1 MGQSGAPDPD
11 RTSSVL
17 RCRVVPGETRKL
29 RAWPI
34 VLGTLLALS
43 SLVPGTVAADSA
55 SSIKERASQLSKQ
68 NADLAGRSRGAVLS
82 LYSLDS
88 KLARER
94 TRLVALRIRTAE
106 IRAERAAAQE
116 RLTVA
121 RHSLKVAQVA
131 LARRLQLLYEQGDSD
146 PLAVVLGASS
156 VDEALSSLDS
166 LDRIAD
172 QDRLVI
178 EQTRNAK
185 HQLTSITRV
194 LAERQRALQGLADEA
209 AQSALELEQAHA
221 ERSSYLASLASQ
233 RRLNAAAISSLQ
245 EQALSVETRA
255 RQLTAVASAQ
265 PTSKIEPGLG
275 GRTLTVTATG
285 YAIRGRTATGAPTG
299 WGIVAVDPS
308 MIPLGTRMT
317 IPGYGSGVAADTG
330 SAVQGATIDL
340 WFPSLAQARAWGR
353 RTVTITLH

>member
-1 MGQSGAPDPD
+1 
-11 RTSSVL
+11 
-17 RCRVVPGETRKL
+17 VPGETRKL

-34 VLGTLLALS
+34 VLGTLLALI

-55 SSIKERASQLSKQ
+55 SNIKERASQLSTQ
-68 NADLAGRSRGAVLS
+68 NADLAGRSRSALLS
-82 LYSLDS
+82 LYALDS

-106 IRAERAAAQE
+106 IRAERAAAQQ

-121 RHSLKVAQVA
+121 RHSLRVAQVA

-146 PLAVVLGASS
+146 PVAVILGASS
-156 VDEALSSLDS
+156 VDEALSSIDS
-166 LDRIAD
+166 LDRLAD

-178 EQTRNAK
+178 EQTRKAKKQLTAVTRALAK
-185 HQLTSITRV
+185 HQF
-194 LAERQRALQGLADEA
+194 ELQGLADQA
-209 AQSALELEQAHA
+209 AQSTLQLEQARA

-245 EQALSVETRA
+245 QQALAVETRA
-255 RQLTAVASAQ
+255 RQLTAVPAGRPS
-265 PTSKIEPGLG
+265 PTIEPGLG
-275 GRTLTVTATG
+275 SRTLTVTATG

-308 MIPLGTRMT
+308 VIPLGTRMT

-330 SAVQGATIDL
+330 GAVRGTTIDL

>member
-1 MGQSGAPDPD
+1 M
-11 RTSSVL
+11 V
-17 RCRVVPGETRKL
+17 RCGVVPGETRTL

-55 SSIKERASQLSKQ
+55 SSIRERASQLSQQ
-68 NADLAGRSRGAVLS
+68 NADLAGRSRGALLD
-82 LYSLDS
+82 LYAIDS
-88 KLARER
+88 KLAAER

-106 IRAERAAAQE
+106 IRVERAAAE
-116 RLTVA
+116 RSLAVA
-121 RHSLKVAQVA
+121 LHSLSVSQLA

-146 PLAVVLGASS
+146 PLGVILGASS

-166 LDRIAD
+166 LNRIAD

-178 EQTRNAK
+178 ERTRSAK
-185 HQLTSITRV
+185 QRLTRITRA
-194 LAERQRALQGLADEA
+194 LATRQRALQGLADQA
-209 AQSALELEQAHA
+209 AQSTVELEQARA
-221 ERSSYLASLASQ
+221 ERSSYVASLSSRRRLTAATISALQQQALAIEAKSRQLAS
-233 RRLNAAAISSLQ
+233 
-245 EQALSVETRA
+245 
-255 RQLTAVASAQ
+255 VASARPPQ
-265 PTSKIEPGLG
+265 TIEPGLG

-285 YAIRGRTATGAPTG
+285 YSINGRTATGAPTG

-308 MIPLGTRMT
+308 VIPLGTRIT

-330 SAVQGATIDL
+330 SAVRGATIDL

>member
-1 MGQSGAPDPD
+1 
-11 RTSSVL
+11 
-17 RCRVVPGETRKL
+17 VPGETRKL

-68 NADLAGRSRGAVLS
+68 NADLAGRSRSALLS
-82 LYSLDS
+82 LYALDS

-106 IRAERAAAQE
+106 VRAERAAAQE
-116 RLTVA
+116 RLAVA
-121 RHSLKVAQVA
+121 RHSLRVAQVA

-146 PLAVVLGASS
+146 PVAVVLGASS

-172 QDRLVI
+172 QDRIVI
-178 EQTRNAK
+178 EQTRKAK
-185 HQLTSITRV
+185 HQLTSITRT
-194 LAERQRALQGLADEA
+194 LAERQRALQGLADQA
-209 AQSALELEQAHA
+209 AQSTLELEQARA

-245 EQALSVETRA
+245 EQALAVETRA
-255 RQLTAVASAQ
+255 RQLTAVASAR
-265 PTSKIEPGLG
+265 PTPTIEPGLG

-285 YAIRGRTATGAPTG
+285 YSIRGRTATGAPTG

-308 MIPLGTRMT
+308 VIPLGTRMT

>member
-1 MGQSGAPDPD
+1 
-11 RTSSVL
+11 
-17 RCRVVPGETRKL
+17 VPGETRKL

-43 SLVPGTVAADSA
+43 TLVPGTVAADSA

-68 NADLAGRSRGAVLS
+68 NADLAGRSRSALLG
-82 LYSLDS
+82 LYALDS
-88 KLARER
+88 KLAREQA
-94 TRLVALRIRTAE
+94 RLVGLRIRTAE
-106 IRAERAAAQE
+106 IHAERAAAQQ
-116 RLTVA
+116 RLSVA
-121 RHSLKVAQVA
+121 RHSLRVAEDA

-156 VDEALSSLDS
+156 VDEALSSFDS
-166 LDRIAD
+166 LDRLAD
-172 QDRLVI
+172 QDRVVI
-178 EQTRNAK
+178 EQTRKAK
-185 HQLTSITRV
+185 QQLTRITRA
-194 LAERQRALQGLADEA
+194 LAKRQLELQGLADQA
-209 AQSALELEQAHA
+209 AQSTLQLEQARA

-245 EQALSVETRA
+245 QQALAVETRS
-255 RQLTAVASAQ
+255 RQLTAVASGR
-265 PTSKIEPGLG
+265 PTPTIEPGLG
-275 GRTLTVTATG
+275 GHTLTVTATG
-285 YAIRGRTATGAPTG
+285 YAIKGRTSTGAPTG

-308 MIPLGTRMT
+308 VIPLGTRMT

-330 SAVQGATIDL
+330 AAVRGATIDL

>member
-1 MGQSGAPDPD
+1 
-11 RTSSVL
+11 
-17 RCRVVPGETRKL
+17 VPGETRKL

-43 SLVPGTVAADSA
+43 TLVPGTVAADSA
-55 SSIKERASQLSKQ
+55 STFKERASQLSNQ
-68 NADLAGRSRGAVLS
+68 NADLAGRSRSALLS
-82 LYSLDS
+82 LYALDS
-88 KLARER
+88 KLARQR
-94 TRLVALRIRTAE
+94 TRLVALRMRTAE
-106 IRAERAAAQE
+106 IRAERAAAQQ

-121 RHSLKVAQVA
+121 RHSLKFAQLA

-156 VDEALSSLDS
+156 VDEALSSIDS
-166 LDRIAD
+166 LDRLAD

-178 EQTRNAK
+178 EQTRTAK
-185 HQLTSITRV
+185 HELTAITRA
-194 LAERQRALQGLADEA
+194 LAERQLELQGLADQA
-209 AQSALELEQAHA
+209 AQSTLELEQARA

-245 EQALSVETRA
+245 QQALAVETRS
-255 RQLTAVASAQ
+255 RRLTAVASTRPP
-265 PTSKIEPGLG
+265 PTIEPGLEG
-275 GRTLTVTATG
+275 QTLTVTATG
-285 YAIRGRTATGAPTG
+285 YAIGGRTATGAPTG

-308 MIPLGTRMT
+308 VIPLGTRMT

-330 SAVQGATIDL
+330 GAIRGATIDL

>member
-1 MGQSGAPDPD
+1 
-11 RTSSVL
+11 
-17 RCRVVPGETRKL
+17 VPGETRKL

-34 VLGTLLALS
+34 VLGTLLALT

-55 SSIKERASQLSKQ
+55 STTKERASQLSKQ
-68 NADLAGRSRGAVLS
+68 NADLAGRSRSALLG
-82 LYSLDS
+82 LYALDS

-106 IRAERAAAQE
+106 VRAERAAAQQ

-121 RHSLKVAQVA
+121 RHSLRVARVA

-156 VDEALSSLDS
+156 VDEALSSIDS

-172 QDRLVI
+172 QDRVVI
-178 EQTRNAK
+178 EQTRKAQ
-185 HQLTSITRV
+185 HRLTSITRA
-194 LAERQRALQGLADEA
+194 LARRQLALQGLAEQA
-209 AQSALELEQAHA
+209 AQSTLQLEQARA
-221 ERSSYLASLASQ
+221 DRSSYLSSLASQ

-245 EQALSVETRA
+245 QQALAVETKA
-255 RQLTAVASAQ
+255 RQLTAVTSARPA
-265 PTSKIEPGLG
+265 PTIQPGLG
-275 GRTLTVTATG
+275 GQTLTVTATG
-285 YAIRGRTATGAPTG
+285 YAIKGRTATGAPTG

-308 MIPLGTRMT
+308 VIPLGTRMT

-330 SAVQGATIDL
+330 GAVRGATIDL
-340 WFPSLAQARAWGR
+340 WFPSPAQAQAWGR

>member
-1 MGQSGAPDPD
+1 
-11 RTSSVL
+11 
-17 RCRVVPGETRKL
+17 VPGETRKL

-55 SSIKERASQLSKQ
+55 SSSKEGASQLSKQ
-68 NADLAGRSRGAVLS
+68 NADLAARSRGALLN
-82 LYSLDS
+82 LYALDS

-106 IRAERAAAQE
+106 IHAERAAAQQ
-116 RLTVA
+116 RLSVA
-121 RHSLKVAQVA
+121 RHSLSVSQDA

-166 LDRIAD
+166 LDRLAD
-172 QDRLVI
+172 QDRVVI
-178 EQTRNAK
+178 EQTRKAK
-185 HQLTSITRV
+185 QQLTRITRA
-194 LAERQRALQGLADEA
+194 LAKRQLELQGLADQA
-209 AQSALELEQAHA
+209 AQSTLQLEQARA

-245 EQALSVETRA
+245 QQALAVETRS
-255 RQLTAVASAQ
+255 RQLTAVASGRPA
-265 PTSKIEPGLG
+265 PTIEPGLG

-285 YAIRGRTATGAPTG
+285 YAIKGRTATGAPTG

-308 MIPLGTRMT
+308 VIPLGTRMT

-330 SAVQGATIDL
+330 GAVRGATIDL

>member
-1 MGQSGAPDPD
+1 M
-11 RTSSVL
+11 
-17 RCRVVPGETRKL
+17 PGETRTL

-55 SSIKERASQLSKQ
+55 SSIRERASQLSQQ
-68 NADLAGRSRGAVLS
+68 NADLAGRSRGALLD
-82 LYSLDS
+82 LYALDS

-94 TRLVALRIRTAE
+94 TRLVALGIRTSE
-106 IRAERAAAQE
+106 IRAERAAAAQS
-116 RLTVA
+116 LAVA
-121 RHSLKVAQVA
+121 RHSLSVSQVA

-146 PLAVVLGASS
+146 PLAVILGASS

-178 EQTRNAK
+178 ERTRKAK
-185 HQLTSITRV
+185 QRLTGITHA
-194 LAERQRALQGLADEA
+194 LATRERALQSLADQA
-209 AQSALELEQAHA
+209 AQSTRALEQARA

-233 RRLNAAAISSLQ
+233 RRLKAAAISSLQ
-245 EQALSVETRA
+245 QQALAVETKS
-255 RQLTAVASAQ
+255 RQLTAVASARPA
-265 PTSKIEPGLG
+265 PTIEPGLG
-275 GRTLTVTATG
+275 GRTLTVTGTG
-285 YAIRGRTATGAPTG
+285 YAINGRTATGVPSG

-308 MIPLGTRMT
+308 VIPLGTQMT

-330 SAVQGATIDL
+330 SAVRGATIDL
-340 WFPSLAQARAWGR
+340 WFPTLAQARAWGR
-353 RTVTITLH
+353 RTVTITLR

>member
-1 MGQSGAPDPD
+1 M
-11 RTSSVL
+11 V
-17 RCRVVPGETRKL
+17 RCGVVPGETRTL

-55 SSIKERASQLSKQ
+55 SSIRERASQLSQQ
-68 NADLAGRSRGAVLS
+68 NADLAGRSRGALLD
-82 LYSLDS
+82 LYAIDS
-88 KLARER
+88 KLAAER

-106 IRAERAAAQE
+106 IRAERAAAE
-116 RLTVA
+116 HSLAVA
-121 RHSLKVAQVA
+121 RHSLSVSQLA

-146 PLAVVLGASS
+146 PLGVILGASS

-166 LDRIAD
+166 LNRIAD

-178 EQTRNAK
+178 ERTRSAK
-185 HQLTSITRV
+185 QRLTRITRA
-194 LAERQRALQGLADEA
+194 LATRQRALQGLADQA
-209 AQSALELEQAHA
+209 AQSTVELEQARA
-221 ERSSYLASLASQ
+221 ERSSYVASLSSRRRLTAATISALQQQALAIEAKSRQLAS
-233 RRLNAAAISSLQ
+233 
-245 EQALSVETRA
+245 
-255 RQLTAVASAQ
+255 VASARPPQ
-265 PTSKIEPGLG
+265 TIEPGLG

-285 YAIRGRTATGAPTG
+285 YSINGRTATGAPTG

-308 MIPLGTRMT
+308 VIPLGTRIT

-330 SAVQGATIDL
+330 SAVRGATIDL

>member
-1 MGQSGAPDPD
+1 M
-11 RTSSVL
+11 
-17 RCRVVPGETRKL
+17 PGETRKL

-43 SLVPGTVAADSA
+43 TLVPGTVAADSA
-55 SSIKERASQLSKQ
+55 STISERASQLSKQ
-68 NADLAGRSRGAVLS
+68 NADLAGRSRSALLG

-88 KLARER
+88 KLAREQA
-94 TRLVALRIRTAE
+94 RLVGLRVRTAE
-106 IRAERAAAQE
+106 IHAQRAAAQE
-116 RLTVA
+116 RLSVA
-121 RHSLKVAQVA
+121 RHSLRVSQDA

-166 LDRIAD
+166 LDRLAD

-178 EQTRNAK
+178 EQTRKAK
-185 HQLTSITRV
+185 QQLTRITRA
-194 LAERQRALQGLADEA
+194 LAKRQLELQGLADQA
-209 AQSALELEQAHA
+209 AQSTLQLEQARA

-245 EQALSVETRA
+245 QQALAVETRS
-255 RQLTAVASAQ
+255 RQLTAVASGSTIA
-265 PTSKIEPGLG
+265 PGLE

-285 YAIRGRTATGAPTG
+285 YAIKGRTATGAPTG

-308 MIPLGTRMT
+308 VIPLGTPMT

-330 SAVQGATIDL
+330 TAVRGATIDL

>member
-1 MGQSGAPDPD
+1 M
-11 RTSSVL
+11 
-17 RCRVVPGETRKL
+17 PGETRKL

-34 VLGTLLALS
+34 VLGTLLALG

-55 SSIKERASQLSKQ
+55 STIKERASQLSKQ
-68 NADLAGRSRGAVLS
+68 NADLAGRSRSALLG
-82 LYSLDS
+82 LYALDS
-88 KLARER
+88 KLSRER
-94 TRLVALRIRTAE
+94 ARLVALRIRTAE
-106 IRAERAAAQE
+106 IRAERAAAQQ

-121 RHSLKVAQVA
+121 RHSLRVAQVE

-172 QDRLVI
+172 QDRRVI
-178 EQTRNAK
+178 EQTRKAK
-185 HQLTSITRV
+185 HQLTRITRA
-194 LAERQRALQGLADEA
+194 LAKRQLELHGLADQA
-209 AQSALELEQAHA
+209 AQSTLQLEQARA
-221 ERSSYLASLASQ
+221 ERSSYLAGLASQ

-245 EQALSVETRA
+245 QQALAVETRS
-255 RQLTAVASAQ
+255 RRLTTVASGRPA
-265 PTSKIEPGLG
+265 PTIEPGLG
-275 GRTLTVTATG
+275 GHTLTVTATG
-285 YAIRGRTATGAPTG
+285 YAIKGHTATGAPTG
-299 WGIVAVDPS
+299 WGIVAVDPGV
-308 MIPLGTRMT
+308 IPLGTRMT

-330 SAVQGATIDL
+330 TAVGGATIDL

>member
-1 MGQSGAPDPD
+1 MDEKRAPGPD
-11 RTSSVL
+11 RTSCVV

-34 VLGTLLALS
+34 VLGALLALG

-55 SSIKERASQLSKQ
+55 STFKERASQLSNQ
-68 NADLAGRSRGAVLS
+68 NADLAGRSRSALLS
-82 LYSLDS
+82 LYALDS
-88 KLARER
+88 KLARQR
-94 TRLVALRIRTAE
+94 TRLVALRMRTAE
-106 IRAERAAAQE
+106 IRAQRAAAQQ

-121 RHSLKVAQVA
+121 RHSLKIAQVA

-156 VDEALSSLDS
+156 VDEALSSIDS
-166 LDRIAD
+166 LDRLAD

-178 EQTRNAK
+178 EQTRTAK
-185 HQLTSITRV
+185 HELTAITRA
-194 LAERQRALQGLADEA
+194 LAERQLELQGLADQA
-209 AQSALELEQAHA
+209 AQSTLELEQARA

-245 EQALSVETRA
+245 QQALAVETRS
-255 RQLTAVASAQ
+255 RRLTAVASTRPP
-265 PTSKIEPGLG
+265 PTIEPGLEG
-275 GRTLTVTATG
+275 QTLTVTATG
-285 YAIRGRTATGAPTG
+285 YAIGGRTATGAPTG

-308 MIPLGTRMT
+308 VIPLGTRMT

-330 SAVQGATIDL
+330 GAIRGATIDL

-353 RTVTITLH
+353 RRVTITLH

>member
-1 MGQSGAPDPD
+1 
-11 RTSSVL
+11 VV

-55 SSIKERASQLSKQ
+55 SSSKEGASQLSKQ
-68 NADLAGRSRGAVLS
+68 NADLAARSRGALLN
-82 LYSLDS
+82 LYALDS

-106 IRAERAAAQE
+106 IHAERAAAQQ
-116 RLTVA
+116 RLSVA
-121 RHSLKVAQVA
+121 RHSLSVSQDA

-166 LDRIAD
+166 LDRLAD
-172 QDRLVI
+172 QDRIVI
-178 EQTRNAK
+178 EQTRKAK
-185 HQLTSITRV
+185 QQLTRITRA
-194 LAERQRALQGLADEA
+194 LAKRQLELQGLADQA
-209 AQSALELEQAHA
+209 AQSTLQLEQAHA
-221 ERSSYLASLASQ
+221 ERSSYLASMASQ

-245 EQALSVETRA
+245 QQALAVETRS
-255 RQLTAVASAQ
+255 RQLTAVASGRPA
-265 PTSKIEPGLG
+265 PTIEPGLG

-285 YAIRGRTATGAPTG
+285 YAIKGRTATGAPTG

-308 MIPLGTRMT
+308 VIPLGTRMT

-330 SAVQGATIDL
+330 GAVRGATIDL